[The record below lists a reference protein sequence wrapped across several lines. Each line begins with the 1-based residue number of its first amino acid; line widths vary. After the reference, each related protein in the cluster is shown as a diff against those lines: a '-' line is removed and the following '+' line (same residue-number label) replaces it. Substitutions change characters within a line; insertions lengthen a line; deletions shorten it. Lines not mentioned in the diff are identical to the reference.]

1 MAHLFL
7 IAGHGAG
14 DSGAVGY
21 GFTEA
26 ERVRALA
33 SRIVAYG
40 GSNVTLGDTN
50 RNWYADR
57 GITSLNIPKDWQILE
72 LHMDSGSASAKGG
85 HVIIKQGYNPD
96 QYDTA
101 LASFIVSFFP
111 GRANKIV
118 GRANLANVNRSAAK
132 GYSYRLLENGFI
144 SNHDDLTKF
153 NNHLDEL
160 ARGILSAFGIGVAA
174 PVASTPVKKTEPADG
189 YVTNGGSFQDKKDVF
204 GVVSYQVHARDIGW
218 CNWQCDGNMAGS
230 TGQNRRIEAFRMM
243 PVGETDVTVHIKD
256 IGNKEYKN
264 ITKDTILGTTGQ
276 DKRIESIKIT
286 GKDTCYLYRVQQR
299 NVGWS
304 DWMSNGEWAGAQGKS
319 LQIEAIE
326 IKKAMFV
333 VNPHIQDKGWMGDR
347 AAETV
352 IGITGHNLR
361 LEAFKINPSGKM
373 IKAKAHIQN
382 KGWVDYGAID
392 KDTIIGTVGE
402 GKRLECLSF
411 EGDFD
416 YRVHIQNT
424 GWSNWTK
431 ADGVAAMGTVGQAL
445 RIEAIQFR

>member
-72 LHMDSGSASAKGG
+72 LHMDSRSASAKGG

-101 LASFIVSFFP
+101 LANFIVSFFP

-144 SNHDDLTKF
+144 SNKDDLTKF
-153 NNHLDEL
+153 NNQIDDL

-174 PVASTPVKKTEPADG
+174 PVASTPVKRPEPVDG
-189 YVTNGGSFQDKKDVF
+189 YITSGGVFQEKKDVF
-204 GVVSYQVHARDIGW
+204 GTVSYQVHARDIGW
-218 CNWQCDGNMAGS
+218 CNWQCDGKMAGS
-230 TGQNRRIEAFRMM
+230 TGQNRRIEAFRMI

-286 GKDTCYLYRVQQR
+286 GKDTCYLYRVQQK

-326 IKKAMFV
+326 IKKAMFT
-333 VNPHIQDKGWMGDR
+333 VNPHVQDRGWLGER

-361 LEAFKINPSGKM
+361 LEAFKINPGEMK
-373 IKAKAHIQN
+373 IKAKAHIQD
-382 KGWVDYGAID
+382 KGWVDYGRITE
-392 KDTIIGTVGE
+392 DTVIGTVGE
-402 GKRLECLSF
+402 GKRLECLCF
-411 EGDFD
+411 EGDFQ
-416 YRVHIQNT
+416 YRVHIQNS
-424 GWSNWTK
+424 GWTDWTK
-431 ADGVAAMGTVGQAL
+431 ADGTATMGTVGQAL